1 MTSAAG
7 RWILT
12 PRADTGTG
20 PRLFCFPYAGG
31 AASAFRRWPDA
42 FPPPVQVCP
51 VQLPGREDRFREPA
65 LSDLAEIVSGVVEAL
80 TPFLDR
86 PFALF
91 GHSMG
96 ALLAF
101 ELARELRRRGLTM
114 PACLFVSGR
123 RAPQVQGARP
133 LPFRVRDAPD
143 AVLIE
148 VLRRFEGTP
157 EAALRNQELMD
168 LMLPVLRADFA
179 ANQDYVYR
187 PDPPLDLPIS
197 AFGGEADREVSRAD
211 LEFWQEQTSGQFRLR
226 LLPGGHFYLHDALD
240 GLVRAITDDL
250 AVTLNRGG

>member
-1 MTSAAG
+1 MTSASG
-7 RWILT
+7 RWIMT
-12 PRADTGTG
+12 PRAGTG
-20 PRLFCFPYAGG
+20 AGVRLFCFPYAGG

-42 FPPPVQVCP
+42 FPPSVQVCP

-65 LSDLAEIVSGVVEAL
+65 LCDLDEIVSGVVAML
-80 TPFLDR
+80 PPFLDR

-96 ALLAF
+96 ALLTF
-101 ELARELRRRGLTM
+101 ELARELRRRRMAM

-123 RAPQVQGARP
+123 RSPQVPGAHP

-143 AVLIE
+143 GVLIE

-157 EAALRNQELMD
+157 EAALRNQELME

-187 PDPPLDLPIS
+187 PDAPLDLPIS
-197 AFGGEADREVSRAD
+197 AFGGEADREVSRTD
-211 LEFWQEQTSGQFRLR
+211 LDAWREQTTARFHLR
-226 LLPGGHFYLHDALD
+226 LLPGGHFFLHDALD
-240 GLVRAITDDL
+240 SLVRSITDDL
-250 AVTLNRGG
+250 AATLNGGG